1 MPKIS
6 ATRMAL
12 LALKAQ
18 IELSKQGHELL
29 QEKRAVLMKE
39 LLRVAEAAL
48 QGSNTLQEAATEA
61 EYALARAEAMAG
73 PEAVRAAALA
83 THADLPLQVETVTLM
98 GLKVPRIERKRI
110 SRSMLARG
118 YSITDMSITID
129 EAASAF
135 EGEVDAIIEQAEI
148 ELRLS
153 RLAAEV
159 QRTSRRL
166 NALEYSLIPR
176 LEAERNRI
184 EMALDERERADH
196 ARLKMVRRILERKR
210 AMARADRR
218 A

>member
-1 MPKIS
+1 
-6 ATRMAL
+6 MAL

-61 EYALARAEAMAG
+61 EYSLARAEAMAG

-118 YSITDMSITID
+118 FSITAMSITID

-135 EGEVDAIIEQAEI
+135 ESEVDAIIEQAEI

-210 AMARADRR
+210 ETVRTDRHV
-218 A
+218 

>member
-1 MPKIS
+1 
-6 ATRMAL
+6 MAL

>member
-6 ATRMAL
+6 ATRTAL
-12 LALKAQ
+12 LALKVQ
-18 IELSKQGHELL
+18 IELAKQGHELL

-39 LLRVAEAAL
+39 LLRVADAVV
-48 QGSNTLQEAATEA
+48 QGSEVLQEVATEA
-61 EYALARAEAMAG
+61 AYALARAEATAG
-73 PEAVRAAALA
+73 TEAVRGAALA

-98 GLKVPRIERKRI
+98 GLKVPRIERKRV

-118 YSITDMSITID
+118 YAITDMSLTID

-135 EGEVDAIIEQAEI
+135 EGEVDSIIEQAEI
-148 ELRLS
+148 ELRLT

-166 NALEYSLIPR
+166 NALEYALIPR

-210 AMARADRR
+210 AMARKGPNA
-218 A
+218 